1 MVMRTLCAVGG
12 GWSAQPWPK
21 ERHRAADEVPSKLG
35 GTQGT
40 EESHKS
46 HNSLH
51 WEILGFVGRDI
62 PVENLMSVNGVL
74 LVAVS
79 WEAMGGFAISN
90 ECKTSQMLS
99 EVWMCCLGG

>member
-35 GTQGT
+35 GTQDT

-46 HNSLH
+46 HHSL
-51 WEILGFVGRDI
+51 R
-62 PVENLMSVNGVL
+62 
-74 LVAVS
+74 
-79 WEAMGGFAISN
+79 
-90 ECKTSQMLS
+90 
-99 EVWMCCLGG
+99 